1 MHKINSYVVLFV
13 LMVSTVLI
21 GMSYGQTSYP
31 MVMSTYPVA
40 VPSGEVTEV
49 EVKGRYNFYGA
60 YKVLFSGTGV
70 SAEVVPPE
78 IKKDPKNP
86 DKKPS
91 VSSLKLRVRVR
102 ENAHLG
108 IRDFRVAT
116 P

>member
-13 LMVSTVLI
+13 LVVSTVLI

-60 YKVLFSGTGV
+60 YKVLFPG
-70 SAEVVPPE
+70 PE
-78 IKKDPKNP
+78 FRLKWFRQKSKKIRRIRTR
-86 DKKPS
+86 S
-91 VSSLKLRVRVR
+91 RLFL
-102 ENAHLG
+102 HLNCECVFEKML
-108 IRDFRVAT
+108 I
-116 P
+116 

>member
-1 MHKINSYVVLFV
+1 MHKINLYVVLFV

-40 VPSGEVTEV
+40 VSSGEVTEI

-70 SAEVVPPE
+70 Y
-78 IKKDPKNP
+78 NF
-86 DKKPS
+86 
-91 VSSLKLRVRVR
+91 LKFFIFYFYFISILFLFIFYLIV
-102 ENAHLG
+102 
-108 IRDFRVAT
+108 FKFF
-116 P
+116 